1 MIARRDA
8 AQAFAP
14 APGASADDG
23 TPIDAG
29 AWLRAILT
37 APVYDVARTTP
48 LDAAPRLSS
57 RLGARVLLKRED
69 LQPVFS
75 FKLRGG
81 YTRLARLTDAERARG
96 VLAISAGNHAQGVA
110 LGARR
115 LGIEAVIVMPAT
127 TPRIKVDAVRALGAR
142 IVRHGEAYDDAA
154 AHGHALAE
162 REGRTLVHP
171 YDDPDVI
178 AGQGTVAMELMAQHQ
193 GALDAVFIPVGGGG
207 LCAGMAVYLKTLDPG
222 IRVIAVEPDDAACL
236 QAALRAQKPVR
247 LDRLGL
253 FVDGCAVRQVGDTSF
268 ELLRAYV
275 DEVVTVGVDQ
285 VCAAIRDVFEDTRS
299 IVEPAGALAVAGMQ
313 RWARENDAAGTT
325 LAAVLSGANMNFDRL
340 GHVADR
346 AAIGEQHEAL
356 FGVTIPERP
365 GSFLA
370 FCRCLGPRTITEFN
384 YRWHDLAAAQV
395 YVGIQHEG
403 GRAERLAM
411 ARVLEDGG
419 YTCTDYTENEV
430 ARLHVPH
437 LVGGPAPGLKRE
449 RLFHFEFP
457 ERPGALL
464 HFLETLGTRWNI
476 SLFHYRNHG
485 AAFGRVL
492 AGFEIDAAADVAFES
507 DLAHLADFLPREE
520 TGNPALHQFVAAGA
534 R

>member
-1 MIARRDA
+1 MNTQLAPDSLSPPADKRRNSAAR
-8 AQAFAP
+8 
-14 APGASADDG
+14 
-23 TPIDAG
+23 IDTG

-57 RLGARVLLKRED
+57 RLGATVLLKRED

-81 YTRLARLTDAERARG
+81 YTRLARLTDMERARG
-96 VLAISAGNHAQGVA
+96 VVAISAGNHGQGVA

-127 TPRIKVDAVRALGAR
+127 TPRIKIEAVRALGAH
-142 IVRHGEAYDDAA
+142 IVLHGESYDDAA
-154 AHGHALAE
+154 AHGRALAE
-162 REGRTLVHP
+162 REGRILVHP

-207 LCAGMAVYLKTLDPG
+207 LCAGMSVYLKALAPS

-236 QAALRAQKPVR
+236 QAALRAQRPVP

-253 FVDGCAVRQVGDTSF
+253 FVDGCAVRQIGDTTF
-268 ELLRAYV
+268 ELLREYV
-275 DEVVTVGVDQ
+275 DEVVTVAVDE

-299 IVEPAGALAVAGMQ
+299 IVEPAGALAVAGMK
-313 RWARENDAAGTT
+313 RWATENDAGGMT

-346 AAIGEQHEAL
+346 AAIGDQHEAL

-370 FCRCLGPRTITEFN
+370 FCRCVGSRMITEFN
-384 YRWHDLAAAQV
+384 YRWRGPAAAQV

-403 GRAERLAM
+403 GSPERLAIRD
-411 ARVLEDGG
+411 ALEAGG
-419 YTCTDYTENEV
+419 YACADYTGNEI
-430 ARLHVPH
+430 ARLHVAH
-437 LVGGPAPGLKRE
+437 MVGGQAPGLSRE

-492 AGFEIDAAADVAFES
+492 AGFEIGAADDAAFER
-507 DLAHLADFLPREE
+507 DLAHLADFLPREQ
-520 TGNPALHQFVAAGA
+520 TGNPALKQFVASGA
-534 R
+534 P